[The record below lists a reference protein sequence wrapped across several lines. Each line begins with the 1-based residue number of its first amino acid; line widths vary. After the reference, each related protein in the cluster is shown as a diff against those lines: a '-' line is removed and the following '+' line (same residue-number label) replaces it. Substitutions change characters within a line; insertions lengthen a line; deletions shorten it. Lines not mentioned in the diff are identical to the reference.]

1 MFRYRPERII
11 IDKAVSSEPLTEQIC
26 ARFPEVSKVIVD
38 NFAWHQDESNVDPLR
53 NPLTHGKKTLHL
65 KYFRGASFKVCPGF
79 SDKVICCNYFT
90 LDLIENCPFEC
101 TYCKDPFCDEHRLP
115 EDHRCVKLTVLRAK
129 KFGEKKVIRDGGPGS
144 SKFKR
149 FFGRFR

>member
-1 MFRYRPERII
+1 MFQYRPERII
-11 IDKAVSSEPLTEQIC
+11 IDKAVSTEPLTEQIC
-26 ARFPEVSKVIVD
+26 ASFPEVSKEIVD
-38 NFAWHQDESNVDPLR
+38 NFAWHQDESNADPLL

-101 TYCKDPFCDEHRLP
+101 TYCILQAFLNKP
-115 EDHRCVKLTVLRAK
+115 VITVHANLKEILEQVRQRTTCLLYTSPSP
-129 KFGEKKVIRDGGPGS
+129 RDLSTSRMPS
-144 SKFKR
+144 SA
-149 FFGRFR
+149 